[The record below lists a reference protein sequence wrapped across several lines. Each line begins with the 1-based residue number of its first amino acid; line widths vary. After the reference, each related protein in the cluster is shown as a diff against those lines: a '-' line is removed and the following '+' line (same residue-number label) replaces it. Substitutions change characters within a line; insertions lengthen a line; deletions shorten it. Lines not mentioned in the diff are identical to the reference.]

1 MATTRGQRPLASC
14 KGPVLRQG
22 AEPPPRRRA
31 SAGRAICPRC
41 RNLSDGGAVEVAD
54 LGDAL
59 IIVPAGRGGLRA
71 LVRSAIDDAGGYAGG
86 YAALAA
92 AVVADE
98 PELA

>member
-1 MATTRGQRPLASC
+1 M
-14 KGPVLRQG
+14 
-22 AEPPPRRRA
+22 
-31 SAGRAICPRC
+31 
-41 RNLSDGGAVEVAD
+41 AD